1 VPKIVI
7 QAAARNGWDDVHQRI
22 SDEGKFDNSL
32 FGMEIA
38 RPLTDAA
45 ECGHLST
52 FKLILKIQNGRS
64 TPGSRKMLPC
74 VAMEGNLQVL
84 DLALR
89 EGASLDQQ
97 LYVPLIAAMK
107 GHKEMLVHSL
117 DHGFHLDHED
127 PEALQR
133 YALCAA
139 IAHRQCA
146 TAENLIRRLGVG
158 PDSVMFQHEDITVT
172 PLTMAIDFGSVEL
185 VQLIKRMGAIDRE
198 TGVTTTSYTRLHRKR
213 RHEAIHDGDSAW
225 GMKLKL
231 RGAYARWDY
240 HVHQREVDAALREVD
255 ASDGSY

>member
-127 PEALQR
+127 PEHCSVTHFVL
-133 YALCAA
+133 LS
-139 IAHRQCA
+139 
-146 TAENLIRRLGVG
+146 LI
-158 PDSVMFQHEDITVT
+158 
-172 PLTMAIDFGSVEL
+172 GSVL
-185 VQLIKRMGAIDRE
+185 L
-198 TGVTTTSYTRLHRKR
+198 
-213 RHEAIHDGDSAW
+213 
-225 GMKLKL
+225 L
-231 RGAYARWDY
+231 RILY
-240 HVHQREVDAALREVD
+240 
-255 ASDGSY
+255 DGSALVRILSCFSMRTSR

>member
-146 TAENLIRRLGVG
+146 TAENLIRRLGAG
-158 PDSVMFQHEDITVT
+158 P
-172 PLTMAIDFGSVEL
+172 DFGSVEL